1 MKKEDLFCTQAQATR
16 LKSLGVAQ
24 QSAYP
29 SKDGMLAAFSAPELG
44 AMLPTSLSGGKYELK
59 QWRYD
64 KDGKEHYGIAYK
76 YWENKKHLPLQGK
89 VSFGKTEAEARASYL
104 IWLLENKVIGVDEIN
119 LRLLAA

>member
-29 SKDGMLAAFSAPELG
+29 SKDGTLAAFSAPELG
-44 AMLPTSLSGGKYELK
+44 AMLPPVIGEFKLQ
-59 QWRYD
+59 QWRTEES
-64 KDGKEHYGIAYK
+64 GVVK
-76 YWENKKHLPLQGK
+76 YRASYSVGETCGFRSLLERPICG
-89 VSFGKTEAEARASYL
+89 TAEARVRASLL